1 MVNHGHKSFFTKQQK
16 KKNQNCFGLITDIF
30 AICPEYIFNQLNVA
44 SLMQTSTFLEQHLK
58 QILMPI
64 SSEV

>member
-1 MVNHGHKSFFTKQQK
+1 MVIKAFLQSNRK

-44 SLMQTSTFLEQHLK
+44 SLMQTIREHHVGLFF
-58 QILMPI
+58 
-64 SSEV
+64 